1 MSRDAAD
8 AFGAGATHCGDID
21 TLLTALRPRLG
32 PSVAVLVKGSRF
44 MRMERVVQ
52 AIAAAPLEGVH

>member
-1 MSRDAAD
+1 MSAEAVA
-8 AFGAGATHCGDID
+8 AFGEGAMHCADVD
-21 TLLTALRPRLG
+21 ALLGALRPRLG

-52 AIAAAPLEGVH
+52 AIAAAQPEGVH